1 MAFEIRRL
9 SAVLLMA
16 ATSAAL
22 VSCASSEAPATV
34 NAGANRADTY
44 PDITAIVS
52 AETKQ
57 MSDEEV
63 ADYGSRL
70 SALASRRK
78 SGTIS
83 DAEYRRQLAELQ
95 ALLTSPEGV
104 ALSETWLAR
113 WTA

>member
-22 VSCASSEAPATV
+22 VSCASSQAPATV
-34 NAGANRADTY
+34 NAGANRDAVY

-95 ALLTSPEGV
+95 ALRDNHGKAALAEIEG
-104 ALSETWLAR
+104 TK
-113 WTA
+113 

>member
-22 VSCASSEAPATV
+22 VSCASSQAPATV
-34 NAGANRADTY
+34 NAGANRTDTY

-95 ALLTSPEGV
+95 ALRDNHGKATLAEIEG
-104 ALSETWLAR
+104 TK
-113 WTA
+113 

>member
-22 VSCASSEAPATV
+22 VSCASTEAPATV
-34 NAGANRADTY
+34 NAGANRDAVY

-52 AETKQ
+52 AETQQ
-57 MSDEEV
+57 MSDQEA
-63 ADYGSRL
+63 ADYSARL

-83 DAEYRRQLAELQ
+83 DVEYRRQLAELQ
-95 ALLTSPEGV
+95 ALRDNHGKAT
-104 ALSETWLAR
+104 LSEIEGAK
-113 WTA
+113 